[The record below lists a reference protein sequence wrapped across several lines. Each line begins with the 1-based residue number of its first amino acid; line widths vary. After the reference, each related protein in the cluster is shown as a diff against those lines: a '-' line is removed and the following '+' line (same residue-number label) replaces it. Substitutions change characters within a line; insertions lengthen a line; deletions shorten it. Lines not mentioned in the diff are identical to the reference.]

1 MVGMLPLN
9 HTPARSIAFHPHHD
23 GRIVV
28 HPFADPATA
37 IDVTEPVIRCIA
49 SAIGEAVGGNAV
61 LNRLEAERAVHALTH
76 VAHQPS
82 LEDGQ

>member
-1 MVGMLPLN
+1 MLPLD

-49 SAIGEAVGGNAV
+49 SAIGDAVGGNAV

-76 VAHQPS
+76 ASRCHG
-82 LEDGQ
+82 LEGGQ

>member
-1 MVGMLPLN
+1 MLP
-9 HTPARSIAFHPHHD
+9 HTTAAPHAIAFHPKHD

-28 HPFADPATA
+28 HPFTDPATA

-49 SAIGEAVGGNAV
+49 SAIGDAVGGNAV

-76 VAHQPS
+76 ASRCHG
-82 LEDGQ
+82 LEGGQ

>member
-1 MVGMLPLN
+1 
-9 HTPARSIAFHPHHD
+9 
-23 GRIVV
+23 
-28 HPFADPATA
+28 
-37 IDVTEPVIRCIA
+37 
-49 SAIGEAVGGNAV
+49 VGGNAV